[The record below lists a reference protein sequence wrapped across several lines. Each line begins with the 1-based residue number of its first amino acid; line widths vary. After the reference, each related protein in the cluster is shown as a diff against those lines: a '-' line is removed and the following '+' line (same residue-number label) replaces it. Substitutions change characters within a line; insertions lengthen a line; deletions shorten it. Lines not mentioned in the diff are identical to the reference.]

1 MCVLVVGEMLA
12 EINARACNWDF
23 IVFFKMEFEKESGK
37 LCLHFNT
44 VLTPTPKAKMN
55 EEGAQYGKDSAG
67 TGVQSSLPATRKCLQ
82 FTSLIHKNNLL
93 EFSMRVFTAI

>member
-1 MCVLVVGEMLA
+1 
-12 EINARACNWDF
+12 
-23 IVFFKMEFEKESGK
+23 MEFEKESGK
-37 LCLHFNT
+37 LCLHLNT
-44 VLTPTPKAKMN
+44 AWTPKAKMN